1 MKKKESRIA
10 AAVLSAALMLG
21 FTACGASSKS
31 AMDAGFAIQGAQADK
46 TAYES
51 YESGMDYG
59 YAEAAMP
66 EEGMAASAGTNGSG
80 GPATKVDNSAYFD
93 ERKLIKTVNLQVE
106 TQEFDALL
114 ASVEA
119 QVEALGGYIENMNT
133 YNGSR
138 YSAGRESNRTSSL
151 TVRIPKQQ
159 LAGFVNA
166 VSEAGNVISRSE
178 NVEDVTLSYVD
189 MESRRNSLKTEQ
201 ERLQALLEVADNL
214 EDILTIEDRLSIV
227 RYQLESM
234 ESQLRT
240 YDNKVDFSTVYMNIQ
255 EVKELTPV
263 EEETVWERIF
273 NGFGD
278 SLLDVRDGLVD
289 FFVWFVVSLP
299 YLAIWAIV
307 IFVIVMI
314 IKRIVR
320 RSRRKKMERIQK
332 MQSAQ
337 PGQGMPN
344 VQNPQQP
351 GQQSNTKE

>member
-1 MKKKESRIA
+1 MKKKKTRIVTV
-10 AAVLSAALMLG
+10 VLSAALVIGL
-21 FTACGASSKS
+21 TACGAPSNG
-31 AMDAGFAIQGAQADK
+31 AMDKGFALQGTQTNK

-51 YESGMDYG
+51 YESDMDYG
-59 YAEAAMP
+59 YTEAAVS
-66 EEGMAASAGTNGSG
+66 EEGMAAAAGTNGSG
-80 GPATKVDNSAYFD
+80 GASQKVDNSAYFD

-114 ASVEA
+114 ASIEA
-119 QVEALGGYIENMNT
+119 QVETLGGYIENMNT

-138 YSAGRESNRTSSL
+138 YSSGREYNRTSSL

-159 LAGFVNA
+159 LSGFVNA

-189 MESRRNSLKTEQ
+189 MESRRNSLQTEQ

-214 EDILTIEDRLSIV
+214 EDILTIEDRLSTV

-263 EEETVWERIF
+263 EEETTWERIS
-273 NGFGD
+273 NGFID
-278 SLLDVRDGLVD
+278 SLLDVKDGLVD

-299 YLAIWAIV
+299 YLAVWVIV
-307 IFVIVMI
+307 IFIIVMI
-314 IKRIVR
+314 IKLIVR
-320 RSRRKKMERIQK
+320 RSRRKKAERIQK

-351 GQQSNTKE
+351 GQQSNTKK